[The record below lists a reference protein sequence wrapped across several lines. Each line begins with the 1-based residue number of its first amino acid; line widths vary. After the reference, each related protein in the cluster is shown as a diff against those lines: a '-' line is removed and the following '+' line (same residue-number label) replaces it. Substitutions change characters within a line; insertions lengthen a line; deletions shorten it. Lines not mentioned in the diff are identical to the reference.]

1 MPAEEVQGNNA
12 LPFLTISLLQAA
24 AGEEAS
30 ASAVLCHLDLCA
42 CEELAC
48 IEEECRQRCAQDN
61 TLNDAWL
68 RYPAQAAAAIAGEST
83 CRQATIGSAQL
94 PHVVC

>member
-1 MPAEEVQGNNA
+1 MPAEEVQGSNA
-12 LPFLTISLLQAA
+12 LPFLTIFLLQAA
-24 AGEEAS
+24 AGSGAL

-68 RYPAQAAAAIAGEST
+68 RYPAQAAAAITGEST
-83 CRQATIGSAQL
+83 SRQATIRSVQS
-94 PHVVC
+94 PHVVF